1 VSEPETALHP
11 AVPASPIEHRR
22 PRRRVVVAILAVL
35 AVVAAA
41 ALVVGQRS
49 TDSDVPGPTPPLARA
64 MPDNADELSRHAV
77 ETLDRSLRTEDRSA
91 FLAAFE
97 PADSAQEQAA
107 SIYDNLTSLDA
118 QVDLDVFLTSPHVD
132 GGSAEY
138 GRVGWDADV
147 DVSWRLRGIDPAPA
161 TTKMVVHLDEVG
173 GGVRIQGIAQ
183 ADLTR
188 QPIWLMGPLTV
199 LRDGDTVTA
208 ATDPDL
214 AQQVS
219 RDLDRAQ
226 ADLASAGVRWN
237 GTLVAYVPPTQHD
250 FERMVE
256 AYPGQYDNI
265 AGINAHVDT
274 SSMSGPQMIAI
285 NPEIFARLD
294 ARGRH
299 VIVTHEST
307 HYATGAARSGGPT
320 WLVEGYADYI
330 ALDAADVPLSVA
342 AGDTLR
348 AIAKD
353 GVPDTL
359 PATSDFSER
368 DPDRQLWAYGLSW
381 LAVRT
386 IAERYGHRRL
396 NDFYSDVVTERG
408 GIGQALRHDLST
420 TLDAV
425 TRRWQASLRQLADAL
440 PPGPVDAA

>member
-1 VSEPETALHP
+1 
-11 AVPASPIEHRR
+11 
-22 PRRRVVVAILAVL
+22 
-35 AVVAAA
+35 
-41 ALVVGQRS
+41 
-49 TDSDVPGPTPPLARA
+49 
-64 MPDNADELSRHAV
+64 
-77 ETLDRSLRTEDRSA
+77 
-91 FLAAFE
+91 
-97 PADSAQEQAA
+97 
-107 SIYDNLTSLDA
+107 
-118 QVDLDVFLTSPHVD
+118 
-132 GGSAEY
+132 
-138 GRVGWDADV
+138 
-147 DVSWRLRGIDPAPA
+147 
-161 TTKMVVHLDEVG
+161 
-173 GGVRIQGIAQ
+173 
-183 ADLTR
+183 
-188 QPIWLMGPLTV
+188 
-199 LRDGDTVTA
+199 
-208 ATDPDL
+208 
-214 AQQVS
+214 
-219 RDLDRAQ
+219 
-226 ADLASAGVRWN
+226 
-237 GTLVAYVPPTQHD
+237 
-250 FERMVE
+250 MVE